1 MEQQGAL
8 KLEWCLLTLKQASK
22 LLEID
27 SFFYI
32 FMKEMSLSKQLHKQ
46 YDFYTF
52 DRFLTSHIVNKAFQ
66 RHILTDIVWILI
78 KNCSYKG
85 DSFIEKKVFHLSAL
99 SHSNVVINIY
109 DGGSDHDI
117 FFPYHRK
124 IFRLT
129 ERVIKNLSF

>member
-66 RHILTDIVWILI
+66 WHSLADIVWILI
-78 KNCSYKG
+78 KNCCYKG
-85 DSFIEKKVFHLSAL
+85 DSFIE
-99 SHSNVVINIY
+99 
-109 DGGSDHDI
+109 
-117 FFPYHRK
+117 
-124 IFRLT
+124 
-129 ERVIKNLSF
+129 